1 MVHKIFVA
9 ATGQHC
15 GKTTSSLL
23 FMRAAQTLYGRVGF
37 MKPVGQEYR
46 EVGDLK
52 VDKDAL
58 LMAEVFGLHAY
69 LPHMSPV
76 VSDRSFTRRFIDG
89 LIDPAELTSRV
100 LDCFSVLERDFD
112 AIVIEGTGHS
122 GVGSVFGLSNARVA
136 ALLGAPVTIVT
147 GGGIGQ
153 VLDRVALALPLYAQ
167 ERATVRAVMA
177 NKILADKREQSL
189 SYLSRALA
197 PNNLAVV
204 GGLDYTPTLSS
215 PSLRSISTWL
225 RQPILGDT
233 STQDR
238 LVNALHMGV
247 ASSQR
252 VVDLLEADTL
262 VVTAST
268 RDELLVTLASLYDIP
283 EYRTRIVGIIV
294 TGIAPV
300 SPITQRIL
308 DASRIP
314 LVRTEA
320 NATRTLSELSTF
332 VTKLHASDQSK
343 LSWLFDCGLQ
353 QIPLESI
360 AGLFS
365 E

>member
-1 MVHKIFVA
+1 MAHKIFVA

-23 FMRAAQTLYGRVGF
+23 LMRAAQTLYGRVAF

-58 LMAEVFGLHAY
+58 LMAEVFGLFPY
-69 LPHMSPV
+69 LRHMSPV

-89 LIDPAELTSRV
+89 LVDPKELSQRVIDS
-100 LDCFSVLERDFD
+100 FSTLERDFD
-112 AIVIEGTGHS
+112 AVVIEGTGHS

-136 ALLGAPVTIVT
+136 ALLDAPVTMVT

-153 VLDRVALALPLYAQ
+153 VVDRVALALPLYAQ
-167 ERATVRAVMA
+167 EGATVRAVMA
-177 NKILADKREQSL
+177 NKILADKRAQSL

-197 PNNLAVV
+197 PSHVSVV
-204 GGLDYTPTLSS
+204 GGLDFTPTLSS
-215 PSLRSISTWL
+215 PSLRSISMCL

-262 VVTAST
+262 VITAST

-294 TGIAPV
+294 TGVAPI

-308 DASRIP
+308 TASRIP

-320 NATRTLSELSTF
+320 NATHTLNELSTF
-332 VTKLHASDQSK
+332 VAKLNAADQAK
-343 LSWLFDCGLQ
+343 LRWLFEYGLQ
-353 QIPLESI
+353 QMPIETI
-360 AGLFS
+360 APLFS
-365 E
+365 A